1 LTAAAGVA
9 AESGR
14 ALEEVPCNLCGGSET
29 TPFTRRGG
37 MRIVRC
43 VACGL
48 VYVNPRSRVADLDAH
63 YNSGASSRVEYYL
76 DAEAADRRTFAGI
89 LELCARLAPARGSLL
104 DVGPCTGTFLVQARE
119 AGFEAHGIEINAG
132 AAQHCRDR
140 LGLDVRA
147 GVLTT
152 AAYPEASFDLVAMGD
167 VIEHLPDPLA
177 TLSAVARVLKP
188 GGHVVVSTPNI
199 QSAAARL
206 LQVKPEEHIY
216 YFSAATLGQAL
227 RKAGLLPVE
236 MTTLDR
242 YRNFTAMTHST
253 TCGSLFQTLAP
264 LFRLARRLAG
274 DVVLRLP
281 LRENLLAVG
290 RKP

>member
-1 LTAAAGVA
+1 
-9 AESGR
+9 
-14 ALEEVPCNLCGGSET
+14 
-29 TPFTRRGG
+29 

-43 VACGL
+43 VGCGL
-48 VYVNPRSRVADLDAH
+48 VYVNPRSRVADLDVH

-76 DAEAADRRTFAGI
+76 DAEVADRRTFAGI
-89 LELCARLAPARGSLL
+89 LKLAARLAPGRGALL

-132 AAQHCRDR
+132 AAQYCRER

-147 GVLTT
+147 GVLTSES
-152 AAYPEASFDLVAMGD
+152 YPESSFDLVAMGD
-167 VIEHLPDPLA
+167 VIEHVPDPLA

-188 GGHVVVSTPNI
+188 GGHVIVSTPNI
-199 QSAAARL
+199 ESAAGRL

-216 YFSAATLGQAL
+216 YFSAATLAEAF

-236 MTTLDR
+236 ITTLDR

-253 TCGSLFQTLAP
+253 TCGGLFQTLAP
-264 LFRLARRLAG
+264 LFRLARRVAG